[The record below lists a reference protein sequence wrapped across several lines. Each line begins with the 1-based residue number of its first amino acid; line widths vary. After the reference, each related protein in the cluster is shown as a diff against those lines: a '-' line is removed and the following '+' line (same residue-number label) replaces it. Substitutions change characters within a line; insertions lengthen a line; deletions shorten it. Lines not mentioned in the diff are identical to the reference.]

1 MEIKTTYTVG
11 GETFATEQEAM
22 DYSYYLERKAKVAD
36 LLGEKVFPDRTSY
49 GRREYRA
56 DDIFEKIV
64 ENPELF
70 RQALDIVE
78 GK

>member
-1 MEIKTTYTVG
+1 MKIQTTYTVAG
-11 GETFATEQEAM
+11 TTFETEKEAL
-22 DYSYYLERKAKVAD
+22 DHSYYLERKAKVAD
-36 LLGEKVFPDRTSY
+36 LLGKKIFPDQTSY
-49 GRREYRA
+49 GSREYRA

-70 RQALDIVE
+70 QQALDIIE